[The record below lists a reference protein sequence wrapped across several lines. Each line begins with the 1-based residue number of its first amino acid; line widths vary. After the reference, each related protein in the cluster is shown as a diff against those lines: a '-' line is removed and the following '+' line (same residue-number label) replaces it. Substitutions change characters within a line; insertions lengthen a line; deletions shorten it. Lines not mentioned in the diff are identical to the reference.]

1 MTDPLHFTDPAWS
14 IQEARRQAISEAA
27 DLCDKWAEL
36 LESIL
41 QANRDAAARGGGT
54 VPPGTDSQVNMAR
67 TLANAIR
74 KLPIKAEV
82 EGRKDEMTPD
92 RKEAFRK
99 QQEAWP
105 YG

>member
-14 IQEARRQAISEAA
+14 LREARRQAIDEAA

-36 LESIL
+36 LEAIL
-41 QANRDAAARGGGT
+41 KSNREVAARGGGT
-54 VPPGTDSQVNMAR
+54 VPPGTGSQVNMAR

-74 KLPIKAEV
+74 KLPLTAEG
-82 EGRKDEMTPD
+82 EGRKGEMTPD
-92 RKEAFRK
+92 QNEAFRK